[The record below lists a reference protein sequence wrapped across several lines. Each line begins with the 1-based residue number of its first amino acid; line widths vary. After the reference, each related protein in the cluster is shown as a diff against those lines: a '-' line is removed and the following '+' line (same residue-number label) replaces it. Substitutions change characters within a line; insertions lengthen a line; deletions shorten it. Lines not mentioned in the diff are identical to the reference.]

1 MSVPSAPRIISWPSC
16 SDGQIR
22 FYWEAPTSDGG
33 SPITQ
38 YTLACTA
45 IAYSQDLSA
54 NVYDYLVTGL
64 TNQTNLAFT
73 ITATNTNG
81 TGPAASFPI
90 VQAGLQTIGPSIAT
104 LSTLNTSTAY
114 LTWTPSTL
122 TGEAS
127 LRAYLIQCFPSTS
140 GMSSFFAT
148 QYPHKST
155 MAIAGLST
163 NIYYQ
168 FLVRG
173 VNDVGYCPPFAFT
186 STVGFGIPPAG
197 GFSPSSI
204 TNLRVWVDASDPL
217 YASTTGVSTVVNVQD
232 KSSNAYTFS
241 NTSGWGRTPSSFNT
255 SYTAFTGP
263 GVSGNTLGY
272 NAGFTVAQPYMV
284 FFVGRNSKPLTNFS
298 MLYANTGNTMVT
310 FVNNNDRYSMFAG
323 TQVDS
328 VSAGSAT
335 SSIIISALY
344 SGASSY
350 FVQNGST
357 IVSGIN
363 PGTGGSTDGLGL
375 AQHNVLNGFAFGG
388 QFGEFLIYN
397 SNMVLADRQKVE
409 GYLAWKWG
417 LQSNLQPSHPYRSNA
432 PLA

>member
-1 MSVPSAPRIISWPSC
+1 MSAPSAPRINSWPSC
-16 SDGQIR
+16 STGQIR

-38 YTLACTA
+38 YTLACTS

-64 TNQTNLAFT
+64 SNQTNLAFT
-73 ITATNTNG
+73 ITATNANG

-122 TGEAS
+122 TGEAA
-127 LRAYLIQCFPSTS
+127 LRAYLIQCFPSTT

-173 VNDVGYCPPFAFT
+173 VNDVGYCPPFAYT
-186 STVGFGIPPAG
+186 STVAFGLNP
-197 GFSPSSI
+197 FSPSSI
-204 TNLRVWVDASDPL
+204 ANMGLWLDANDPYRNGTTPSSSTIISTLYDKSGQNRNAVSGTSLIETNSLNSKATIKFTSSSFYNIT
-217 YASTTGVSTVVNVQD
+217 YASFPTSYSMYAVYQTTSTIGTFQRVINSSNAAYIFVGTGSESSNVATFAGNGTLFNDIDANSPTYNVLNRYGIVSLTNNNTTLRPYINGSNQNTKVGTTGV
-232 KSSNAYTFS
+232 FS
-241 NTSGWGRTPSSFNT
+241 NFILGRVPSGLQQFHGNLAEIIMYTSN
-255 SYTAFTGP
+255 
-263 GVSGNTLGY
+263 
-272 NAGFTVAQPYMV
+272 M
-284 FFVGRNSKPLTNFS
+284 
-298 MLYANTGNTMVT
+298 
-310 FVNNNDRYSMFAG
+310 
-323 TQVDS
+323 
-328 VSAGSAT
+328 
-335 SSIIISALY
+335 
-344 SGASSY
+344 
-350 FVQNGST
+350 
-357 IVSGIN
+357 
-363 PGTGGSTDGLGL
+363 STD
-375 AQHNVLNGFAFGG
+375 
-388 QFGEFLIYN
+388 
-397 SNMVLADRQKVE
+397 DRQKVE

-417 LQSNLQPSHPYRSNA
+417 LQSNLQSSHPYRSNA